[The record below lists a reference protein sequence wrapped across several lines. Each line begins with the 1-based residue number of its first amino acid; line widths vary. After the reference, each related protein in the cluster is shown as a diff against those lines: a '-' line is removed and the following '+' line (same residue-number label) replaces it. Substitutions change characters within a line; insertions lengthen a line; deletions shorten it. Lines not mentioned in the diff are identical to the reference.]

1 MARWLLL
8 LMTIAI
14 RPAVADGAAG
24 STPSASAP
32 ALRYQDLEP
41 GFKALDTLAA
51 LKADSDARLAAC
63 MNAFGERRFCTC
75 VNQRLSLELSFDDYI
90 VLVTK
95 TADDPAWM
103 ALPEKKR
110 AMLKDATGVR
120 DRCVGDAPATRP

>member
-8 LMTIAI
+8 LLTIAVS
-14 RPAVADGAAG
+14 PAVADDGAG

-75 VNQRLSLELSFDDYI
+75 VNQRLSLQLSFDDYI
-90 VLVTK
+90 ALVTK
-95 TADDPAWM
+95 NADDPAWI
-103 ALPEKKR
+103 ALPDKKR
-110 AMLKDATGVR
+110 AMLKEATDVR
-120 DRCVGDAPATRP
+120 DRCARDAAAARP